1 MANIKTK
8 DSKPKTI
15 KTLNKAVVETK
26 NLKDNIVSTKEKLKD
41 NSNKNNNEENA
52 IDYGSDA
59 ITGTSS
65 ITASTIATQ
74 FNKNGKKSFK
84 ETRENIIKSKIKIKE
99 FKDKQKAKRLAKDT
113 IKTGKSTIKN
123 SKMAIKTSKDA
134 ILKTQKMT
142 KESVKVSKRAMQL
155 AKETAKSTIKGIR
168 MAIKATISAIKGIVI
183 STKALVTAIM
193 AGGWLAVAIILVV
206 CLVAM
211 LCSSIFGIFLSS
223 EKTSTN
229 SLTMKEVV
237 VECN

>member
-26 NLKDNIVSTKEKLKD
+26 NLKDNIVSTKKKLKD

-52 IDYGSDA
+52 IDYGSNA

-99 FKDKQKAKRLAKDT
+99 FKDKQKAKRLVKDI

-123 SKMAIKTSKDA
+123 SKMAIKTSKHA

-183 STKALVTAIM
+183 STKALITAIM

-223 EKTSTN
+223 EKTST
-229 SLTMKEVV
+229 KY
-237 VECN
+237 

>member
-52 IDYGSDA
+52 IDYGSNA
-59 ITGTSS
+59 ITGNSS

-99 FKDKQKAKRLAKDT
+99 FKDKKRLND
-113 IKTGKSTIKN
+113 
-123 SKMAIKTSKDA
+123 
-134 ILKTQKMT
+134 
-142 KESVKVSKRAMQL
+142 
-155 AKETAKSTIKGIR
+155 
-168 MAIKATISAIKGIVI
+168 
-183 STKALVTAIM
+183 
-193 AGGWLAVAIILVV
+193 
-206 CLVAM
+206 
-211 LCSSIFGIFLSS
+211 
-223 EKTSTN
+223 
-229 SLTMKEVV
+229 
-237 VECN
+237 

>member
-15 KTLNKAVVETK
+15 KTLNKAVVGTK

-41 NSNKNNNEENA
+41 NSNKNNNEENT
-52 IDYGSDA
+52 IDYGSNA
-59 ITGTSS
+59 ITGASS

-99 FKDKQKAKRLAKDT
+99 FKNKQKAKRLAKDT

-123 SKMAIKTSKDA
+123 SKIAIKTSKDTT
-134 ILKTQKMT
+134 LKTQKMT
-142 KESVKVSKRAMQL
+142 KESVKVSKRAMQI
-155 AKETAKSTIKGIR
+155 AKEIAKSTIKGIR
-168 MAIKATISAIKGIVI
+168 MAIKAIILAIKGIVI
-183 STKALVTAIM
+183 STKALITAIM

-211 LCSSIFGIFLSS
+211 LCSSIFGFFYLVKKQVLIL
-223 EKTSTN
+223 
-229 SLTMKEVV
+229 
-237 VECN
+237 